1 MRLLT
6 VGHGTAGRDEF
17 AALLHDAAAAGGPGQ
32 FNAAAGGP
40 GQFGAAAGGPGQFGG
55 VKTLVD
61 VRRAPGSRR
70 SPQFSRAELA
80 EWLPAAGIGYQW
92 EQDLGGFRKPSPDS
106 PNTALRNPSF
116 RGYADYM
123 STDQFRVAL
132 DRVLARASDQMTAI
146 MCAETPWWRCH
157 RRLIAD
163 FAALVRGVEVL
174 HLGHD
179 GRLSAHQ
186 LTSGVRRGSGDTL
199 RYDGGQATL
208 PGADV

>member
-6 VGHGTAGRDEF
+6 VGHGTADRDEF
-17 AALLHDAAAAGGPGQ
+17 AALLRDAAVAGGPGQSDAVAGGPGQ
-32 FNAAAGGP
+32 FS
-40 GQFGAAAGGPGQFGG
+40 G
-55 VKTLVD
+55 VETLVD
-61 VRRAPGSRR
+61 VRTAPGSRR
-70 SPQFSRAELA
+70 FPHFSRTELA
-80 EWLPAAGIGYQW
+80 DWLPAEGISYQW
-92 EQDLGGFRKPSPDS
+92 ERDLGGFRKPSPDS

-123 STDQFRVAL
+123 STDQFRTAL
-132 DRVLARASDQMTAI
+132 DRVLACASDQVTTI
-146 MCAETPWWRCH
+146 MCAETLWWRCH

-163 FAALVRGVEVL
+163 FATLVRGAEVL

-179 GRLSAHQ
+179 GRLTAHE

-208 PGADV
+208 LGADV